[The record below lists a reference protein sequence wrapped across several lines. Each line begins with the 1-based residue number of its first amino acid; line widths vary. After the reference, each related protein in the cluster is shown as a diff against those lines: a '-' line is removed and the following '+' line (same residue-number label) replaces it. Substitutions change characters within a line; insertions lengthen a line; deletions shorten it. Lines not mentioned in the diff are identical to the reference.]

1 MCSVAAG
8 QTLADSADRDTDI
21 DEILRDVL
29 KMSDFRGN
37 QRAVILAAL
46 RGRDTVVLMATGSG
60 KSLCFQLPAMCT
72 TGSTVVIG
80 PLSVLMDDQ
89 MHELQARGISCA
101 KYDSSVEQE
110 GRAALLRQLG
120 STLKIL
126 YTTPEQLSE
135 SSTLRT
141 RLVQLSQ
148 ICSRHKSHAQRLT
161 AANAHAL
168 ANR

>member
-21 DEILRDVL
+21 DETLRDVF

-37 QRAVILAAL
+37 QQAVKLAAL

-60 KSLCFQLPAMCT
+60 KSVCYQLPAMCT

-80 PLSVLMDDQ
+80 PLSALMDDQ
-89 MHELQARGISCA
+89 MHGMQARGINCA
-101 KYDSSVEQE
+101 KYDSSVDQE
-110 GRAALLRQLG
+110 GRAALLRKLD

-126 YTTPEQLSE
+126 YTCFEM
-135 SSTLRT
+135 
-141 RLVQLSQ
+141 
-148 ICSRHKSHAQRLT
+148 
-161 AANAHAL
+161 
-168 ANR
+168 